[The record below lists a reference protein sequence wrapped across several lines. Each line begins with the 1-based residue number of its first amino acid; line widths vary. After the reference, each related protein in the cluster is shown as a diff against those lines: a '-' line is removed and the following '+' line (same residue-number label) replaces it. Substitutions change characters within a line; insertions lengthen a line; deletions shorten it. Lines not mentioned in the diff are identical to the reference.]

1 MGKTVEDKLTEEV
14 LRLLEPVA
22 RRAVYPETTYRV
34 LDNRGVSI
42 IKDVPKGHE
51 KFGMPPL
58 EPRHRLSTR
67 LSMMVALK
75 QFENKL
81 MKEVLADTESIAD
94 ARAHGQEVP
103 LGE

>member
-14 LRLLEPVA
+14 LCLLEPVA
-22 RRAVYPETTYRV
+22 RRAVYPETTYR
-34 LDNRGVSI
+34 LRNSWD
-42 IKDVPKGHE
+42 IKDVPKGQE

-67 LSMMVALK
+67 LSLLVALK
-75 QFENKL
+75 RFENQL
-81 MKEVLADTESIAD
+81 MKELLADTESIAD